1 MYRRAAAMQAEG
13 SRLAARGAWAGAL
26 RAFDAAGNLY
36 ADAANAAHLQAL
48 KAATATPVRVAEIP
62 PTAIPRPTAVAIP
75 AVAAPPAAEA
85 AVAPTPQ
92 RPVIPP
98 AAAPKSDAPGAA
110 EARDQITKVVGDYAW
125 AQTTQDEKMF
135 AQVFPNGIDNFRLT
149 FKNLKTQNVR
159 LDIRSID
166 LQGSRATVA
175 AHEVVVA
182 KPRAGDEVRNET
194 NITLQLEKSGD
205 HWIIVSRH

>member
-1 MYRRAAAMQAEG
+1 A
-13 SRLAARGAWAGAL
+13 RLAARGVWVGAR

-36 ADAANAAHLQAL
+36 ADAANAARLQAL
-48 KAATATPVRVAEIP
+48 RAATATPVRVAEIP
-62 PTAIPRPTAVAIP
+62 PTAVPRPTAVAIP
-75 AVAAPPAAEA
+75 TVAPPAEA
-85 AVAPTPQ
+85 AAVPTPQ
-92 RPVIPP
+92 RPPT
-98 AAAPKSDAPGAA
+98 ALPKSEAPGAA
-110 EARDQITKVVGDYAW
+110 ADRELITKVVGDYAW

-135 AQVFPNGIDNFRLT
+135 AQVFPAGIENFKLT

-194 NITLQLEKSGD
+194 NVTLQLEKSGD
-205 HWIIVSRH
+205 RWVIVSRH